1 MSSSE
6 QQVRSEAQS
15 QAVACEATLSLT
27 EDFSRPASLARAAHP
42 ATIKGVLG
50 MPLMYLR
57 AGTLS
62 AKLLLSGGVA
72 GAISR
77 TATAP
82 IDRLK
87 FILQVQDG
95 QLITVRQVQDPA
107 SCHHTGALLHSS
119 VLACG

>member
-1 MSSSE
+1 M
-6 QQVRSEAQS
+6 R
-15 QAVACEATLSLT
+15 LT
-27 EDFSRPASLARAAHP
+27 EDFSRPAGLARSAQP
-42 ATIKGVLG
+42 SVLAGLFG
-50 MPLMYLR
+50 MPLLYLR

-72 GAISR
+72 GAVSR

-95 QLITVRQVQDPA
+95 QLITIRQVYI
-107 SCHHTGALLHSS
+107 HSRCCS
-119 VLACG
+119 NT